1 MDNLHL
7 FKNNFINKY
16 QCFGWH
22 GKLFI
27 HVKMLYAV
35 SVGKN
40 TLKKIS
46 PETTSSARSPM
57 YLGVGPSV
65 PLGGAIPEYPVP
77 ASQSTSIDYLV
88 GELADHYVS

>member
-40 TLKKIS
+40 TLKKLALKLHLRLRVPCI
-46 PETTSSARSPM
+46 
-57 YLGVGPSV
+57 LGVGGCA
-65 PLGGAIPEYPVP
+65 PLGVGITEHPAP
-77 ASQSTSIDYLV
+77 ASQVALCRVPHQQPD
-88 GELADHYVS
+88 

>member
-40 TLKKIS
+40 TLKKLALKLHLRLRVPCI
-46 PETTSSARSPM
+46 
-57 YLGVGPSV
+57 LGVGGCAPPAGLSRSIQ
-65 PLGGAIPEYPVP
+65 LLHLDQACEEYFKET
-77 ASQSTSIDYLV
+77 A
-88 GELADHYVS
+88 E